1 MRIKALSAALLFGI
15 AACGGDDAPAPATTT
30 QDQPATQAAPAEASA
45 ADWFVVDEAAQ
56 TVTINLIAG
65 YNSGNNYW
73 NYNGLYGGRGLITV
87 PEGFTVTMNFENR
100 DPAMAHSVG
109 VGERMASYP
118 TNFSDPQP
126 VFAGAMSSNP
136 TSMTASTM
144 PGQSETLTFV
154 ADRAG
159 EFALI
164 CYVSGHA
171 ATGMILDFNVSADGS
186 YGVQM

>member
-1 MRIKALSAALLFGI
+1 MRIKALSAALLFGLV
-15 AACGGDDAPAPATTT
+15 ACGGDDDAAPAPATTP
-30 QDQPATQAAPAEASA
+30 DQPAAQATDAPSA
-45 ADWFVVDEAAQ
+45 ADWFIVDEDAQ
-56 TVTINLIAG
+56 TVTINLVAG
-65 YNSGNNYW
+65 STSDNNYW
-73 NYNGLYGGRGLITV
+73 NYNGLYGGRGAITV
-87 PEGFTVTMNFENR
+87 PEGFDVTINFENR

-109 VGERMASYP
+109 VGERQAQYP
-118 TNFSDPQP
+118 QNFSDPQP

-136 TSMTASTM
+136 TSMTDSTM
-144 PGQSETLTFV
+144 PNQSETLTFT

-171 ATGMILDFNVSADGS
+171 ATGMWIPFTVSADGD